1 MSAMLESVKSPRDI
15 KNLKPKELVQL
26 ASEIRRKIIET
37 VAETGGHLA
46 PSLGVVELTI
56 ALHYV
61 FDAPKDRIV
70 WDVGHQA
77 YAHKLLTGRVD
88 NFHTLRQDNG
98 ISGFPKRS
106 ESPYDALD
114 TGHSSTSISAALGM
128 ATALDLKGENAKI
141 VAVIGDGSMSAGLA
155 FEALNNAGHLRK
167 DLIVILNDNEMS
179 ISPNVGALSS
189 FLSRKLTSR
198 PAARLKKELESFLK
212 RSGVGENIWA
222 VLKRSEDSLK
232 ALLTPGMLF
241 ESLQFEYIGPL
252 PGHHLESLI
261 QTLKNIR
268 TIPGPVLV
276 HVLTK
281 KGKGYPPAE
290 RHPDLFH
297 GVGPFEIATGK
308 PKSSARPKPP
318 SYTKIF
324 SQTLVRL
331 AREDQRIVAITAA
344 MPAGTGLSAFQEAIP
359 DRFFDVGIAEQH
371 AVTFAAGLALKGL
384 RPVVAIYSTFLQR
397 AYDQIIHDVCL
408 TNQPVVFAI
417 DRGGLVGEDGPT
429 HHGAFDLSYLR
440 TIPNLIVMSPKD
452 ENELQHMLY
461 TALRHHGPAAVRYPR
476 GSGVGTSLDWQLKEI
491 PIGKGEIELEGPD
504 VGIIAIGHHVFTAGV
519 AAKDLARHGIK
530 ASVINARFVKPIDH
544 DLITEIARRTGHIL
558 TIEENSLAGGFGS
571 AVLECLSDSGITS
584 VKVCRLGLPDRFVE
598 HGSQKTL
605 RRLVNLDV
613 PSIVKAVRSMIK
625 SKETKSVGS
634 ATVHTLPVLV

>member
-571 AVLECLSDSGITS
+571 AVLECLSDSGMTS